1 MWKSNNMVYV
11 RTDKNGTKIYHD
23 FTCCRCGGRGII
35 DCYIPV
41 NGGECYECFGSGKA
55 HKPQIIKEYT
65 PEYRAKLDA
74 RRLARQQ
81 KQMEEAL
88 QKNVAG
94 QAEWLTKKGFTD
106 GKIHVVTLKDTF
118 QVKDQIKDAG
128 GRYDAMIG
136 WYLPAPVAE
145 FPTVE
150 LTSTECFEQDAW
162 GRLQWK
168 PFEELKRL
176 IKSKMPK
183 EAESEWIGQVGDK
196 LVMEATYSKRHTYE
210 THFTYYGETNYIH
223 QFTDAEGNVLVWKTS
238 SGIYDIMT
246 GSKVQIKGTIKAHDE
261 YNGVK
266 QTILTRC
273 KITSLN

>member
-1 MWKSNNMVYV
+1 MWKSNAMVYV

-23 FTCCRCGGRGII
+23 FTCCRCGGRGVI
-35 DCYIPV
+35 DCYIPI

-65 PEYRAKLDA
+65 PEYRAKLDV
-74 RRLARQQ
+74 RRQARQQ
-81 KQMEEAL
+81 KQQEEAL

-128 GRYDAMIG
+128 GRYDALIG
-136 WYLPAPVAE
+136 WYLPAPTAD

-150 LTSTECFEQDAW
+150 LTSDECFEQDAW

-168 PFEELKRL
+168 PAEDLKRL

-183 EAESEWIGQVGDK
+183 EPESEWIGQVGDK
-196 LVMEATYSKRHTYE
+196 VNMEVTYTKCHTYE
-210 THFTYYGETNYIH
+210 THFTYYGETHYIH
-223 QFTDAEGNVLVWKTS
+223 QFTDSEGNVLVWKTS
-238 SGIYDIMT
+238 NGLGDVPT
-246 GSKVQIKGTIKAHDE
+246 ESKVQIKGTIKGHDE

-266 QTILTRC
+266 QTTLTRC
-273 KITSLN
+273 KIISLN